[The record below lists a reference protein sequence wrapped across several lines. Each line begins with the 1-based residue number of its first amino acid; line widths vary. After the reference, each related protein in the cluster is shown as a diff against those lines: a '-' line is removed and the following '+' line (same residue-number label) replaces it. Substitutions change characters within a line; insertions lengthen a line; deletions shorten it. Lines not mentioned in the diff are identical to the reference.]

1 MWFAQSLSLPSLY
14 RYSFLCARPVY
25 NDNGCGS
32 ILPSCSAGRT
42 QRGAYETTLI
52 FLSIALFSS
61 LAVQNSIHGSS
72 NRRFHLDYEEGPA
85 YKETLRGCTRRTRYR
100 DVLRRR
106 STPCRSFSHRRQ
118 ACTRHSTIRG

>member
-1 MWFAQSLSLPSLY
+1 MDFAGRKREGALATSLCRAFGLATALPDRHQAIKALYDFSDNAFAMWFAQSLSLPSLY

-61 LAVQNSIHGSS
+61 LAV
-72 NRRFHLDYEEGPA
+72 
-85 YKETLRGCTRRTRYR
+85 
-100 DVLRRR
+100 
-106 STPCRSFSHRRQ
+106 
-118 ACTRHSTIRG
+118 